1 MLTRGPVGADVL
13 GTACSHVRWQDPPI
27 TSRSPCACASRND
40 GPPPRRLM
48 AKVRVAPRLTI
59 ATMVSSEL
67 LRPMVSPCQATLSEP
82 SR

>member
-1 MLTRGPVGADVL
+1 MLTRGPAGADVL
-13 GTACSHVRWQDPPI
+13 GTACSQVRWQEPPI
-27 TSRSPCACASRND
+27 TSRSPCASGRRKD
-40 GPPPRRLM
+40 GPPPRRLN

>member
-1 MLTRGPVGADVL
+1 MLIRGPTGAAVF
-13 GTACSHVRWQDPPI
+13 GTACSHVRWHDPPI
-27 TSRSPCACASRND
+27 TNRSPCACGSRND
-40 GPPPRRLM
+40 GPPPRRRM
-48 AKVRVAPRLTI
+48 ANVRVAPRLTI

>member
-1 MLTRGPVGADVL
+1 MLTRGPAAADVL
-13 GTACSHVRWQDPPI
+13 GTECSQVRWHDPPI
-27 TSRSPCACASRND
+27 TNRSPWACGSRNE
-40 GPPPRRLM
+40 GPPPRRRI

-59 ATMVSSEL
+59 ATMVSSVL